1 MVEHNS
7 TAESKASAV
16 RCMESFKD
24 KIEMLMKAGDILD
37 HCTSGR
43 STREETAK
51 ARARSL
57 KIWQETGCN
66 IAQAAEQGGADRGSF
81 RRWLIKE
88 GSIQQRLSDL
98 LQDCLH

>member
-1 MVEHNS
+1 MLQFSS
-7 TAESKASAV
+7 TSESKASAV
-16 RCMESFKD
+16 QCIEGFKD
-24 KIEMLMKAGDILD
+24 KMEMLMKAGDILD

-43 STREETAK
+43 STSEETAK

-66 IAQAAEQGGADRGSF
+66 ISQAAEQGGADRGSF

-88 GSIQQRLSDL
+88 GY
-98 LQDCLH
+98 HTAKTK

>member
-1 MVEHNS
+1 MVEF
-7 TAESKASAV
+7 TDTLEARASAV

-57 KIWQETGCN
+57 KIWQKTGCT
-66 IAQAAEQGGADRGSF
+66 IAEAADRGGANRGSF
-81 RRWLIKE
+81 RKWLIKK
-88 GSIQQRLSDL
+88 G
-98 LQDCLH
+98 LHTAKTR

>member
-1 MVEHNS
+1 MVEFSS

-37 HCTSGR
+37 HCKRGR
-43 STREETAK
+43 STSEETAK

-57 KIWQETGCN
+57 KIWKETGCN
-66 IAQAAEQGGADRGSF
+66 ISQAAEQGGADKSSF
-81 RRWLIKE
+81 RKWLIKE
-88 GSIQQRLSDL
+88 GY
-98 LQDCLH
+98 HTAKTK

>member
-1 MVEHNS
+1 MVELIDTS
-7 TAESKASAV
+7 ETRASAV

-57 KIWQETGCN
+57 KIWQETSCN
-66 IAQAAEQGGADRGSF
+66 IAQAAEQGGADKGSF

-88 GSIQQRLSDL
+88 G
-98 LQDCLH
+98 LHTPKTK

>member
-1 MVEHNS
+1 MIELIDTS
-7 TAESKASAV
+7 ETRASAV

-37 HCTSGR
+37 HCKRGR
-43 STREETAK
+43 STSEETAK

-66 IAQAAEQGGADRGSF
+66 ISQAAEQGGADRGSF

-88 GSIQQRLSDL
+88 GY
-98 LQDCLH
+98 HTPKTK

>member
-1 MVEHNS
+1 MVEFSS

-43 STREETAK
+43 STSEETAK

-57 KIWQETGCN
+57 KIWQETRCS
-66 IAQAAEQGGADRGSF
+66 IAEAAEKGGADRGSF

-88 GSIQQRLSDL
+88 GY
-98 LQDCLH
+98 HTAKTK

>member
-1 MVEHNS
+1 MVEFSS

-24 KIEMLMKAGDILD
+24 KIEMRMKAGDILD

-57 KIWQETGCN
+57 KIWKETGCN
-66 IAQAAEQGGADRGSF
+66 ISQAAEQGGADRGSF
-81 RRWLIKE
+81 RRWLIRE
-88 GSIQQRLSDL
+88 GYHTAKTR
-98 LQDCLH
+98 

>member
-1 MVEHNS
+1 MVELIDTS
-7 TAESKASAV
+7 ETRASAV

-37 HCTSGR
+37 NCTSGR

-57 KIWQETGCN
+57 KIWQETGCK
-66 IAQAAEQGGADRGSF
+66 ISQAAEQGGADKGSF

-88 GSIQQRLSDL
+88 G
-98 LQDCLH
+98 LHTPKTK

>member
-1 MVEHNS
+1 MVELIDTS
-7 TAESKASAV
+7 ETRASAV

-37 HCTSGR
+37 HCTGGR

-57 KIWQETGCN
+57 KIWQETSCN
-66 IAQAAEQGGADRGSF
+66 IAQAAEQGGADKGSF

-88 GSIQQRLSDL
+88 G
-98 LQDCLH
+98 LHTPKTR

>member
-1 MVEHNS
+1 MIEFSS

-16 RCMESFKD
+16 RCMESFRD

-37 HCTSGR
+37 HCTGGR

-57 KIWQETGCN
+57 KIWRETGCN
-66 IAQAAEQGGADRGSF
+66 ISQAALQGGADKGSF
-81 RRWLIKE
+81 RIWLIKE
-88 GSIQQRLSDL
+88 GY
-98 LQDCLH
+98 HTPKAK

>member
-1 MVEHNS
+1 MVELIDTS
-7 TAESKASAV
+7 ETRASAV

-37 HCTSGR
+37 HCKRGR
-43 STREETAK
+43 STSEETAK

-57 KIWQETGCN
+57 KIWQETGCT
-66 IAQAAEQGGADRGSF
+66 ISKASEQGGADRGSF

-88 GSIQQRLSDL
+88 GYHTPKTR
-98 LQDCLH
+98 

>member
-1 MVEHNS
+1 MVEF
-7 TAESKASAV
+7 TDTLEARASAV

-24 KIEMLMKAGDILD
+24 KIELLMKAGDILD

-43 STREETAK
+43 STSEETAK

-57 KIWQETGCN
+57 KIWKETGCN
-66 IAQAAEQGGADRGSF
+66 ISQAAEQGGADRGSF

-88 GSIQQRLSDL
+88 G
-98 LQDCLH
+98 LHTAKTK

>member
-1 MVEHNS
+1 MIELIDTS
-7 TAESKASAV
+7 ETRASAV

-57 KIWQETGCN
+57 KIWQETGCS
-66 IAQAAEQGGADRGSF
+66 IAEAAEQGGADRGSF
-81 RRWLIKE
+81 HKWLVKE
-88 GSIQQRLSDL
+88 GHHTPTKYRKD
-98 LQDCLH
+98 

>member
-1 MVEHNS
+1 MIEHS
-7 TAESKASAV
+7 LTAESRASAV
-16 RCMESFKD
+16 KCMESFRD

-66 IAQAAEQGGADRGSF
+66 ISQAAEQGGADKGSF

-88 GSIQQRLSDL
+88 GY
-98 LQDCLH
+98 HTAKTK

>member
-1 MVEHNS
+1 MVELIDTS
-7 TAESKASAV
+7 ETRASAV

-43 STREETAK
+43 STSEETAK

-57 KIWQETGCN
+57 KIWQETGCT
-66 IAQAAEQGGADRGSF
+66 IAEAADRGGADRGSF

-88 GSIQQRLSDL
+88 G
-98 LQDCLH
+98 LHIAKTR

>member
-1 MVEHNS
+1 MVELIDTS
-7 TAESKASAV
+7 ETRASAV
-16 RCMESFKD
+16 KCMESFRD

-57 KIWQETGCN
+57 KIWQETSCN
-66 IAQAAEQGGADRGSF
+66 IAQAAEQGGADKGSF

-88 GSIQQRLSDL
+88 G
-98 LQDCLH
+98 LHTPKTK

>member
-1 MVEHNS
+1 MVELIDTS
-7 TAESKASAV
+7 ETRASAV

-66 IAQAAEQGGADRGSF
+66 IAQAAEQGGADKGSF
-81 RRWLIKE
+81 RRGLIKE
-88 GSIQQRLSDL
+88 G
-98 LQDCLH
+98 LHTPKTR

>member
-1 MVEHNS
+1 MVELIDTS
-7 TAESKASAV
+7 ETRASAV
-16 RCMESFKD
+16 RCMESFRD

-57 KIWQETGCN
+57 KIWQETSCN
-66 IAQAAEQGGADRGSF
+66 IAQAAEQGGADKGSF

-88 GSIQQRLSDL
+88 G
-98 LQDCLH
+98 LHTPKTK

>member
-57 KIWQETGCN
+57 KIWQETGCT
-66 IAQAAEQGGADRGSF
+66 ISKAAEQGGADRGSF
-81 RRWLIKE
+81 HKWLIKE
-88 GSIQQRLSDL
+88 G
-98 LQDCLH
+98 LHTAKTR

>member
-1 MVEHNS
+1 MIEHS
-7 TAESKASAV
+7 LTAESRASAV
-16 RCMESFKD
+16 KCMESFRD

-43 STREETAK
+43 STSEETAK

-57 KIWQETGCN
+57 KIWKETGCN
-66 IAQAAEQGGADRGSF
+66 ISQAAEQGGADKGSF

-88 GSIQQRLSDL
+88 G
-98 LQDCLH
+98 LHTPKTR

>member
-1 MVEHNS
+1 MVEYNS

-16 RCMESFKD
+16 KCMESFRD

-43 STREETAK
+43 STKEETAK

-57 KIWQETGCN
+57 KIWQEKGCS
-66 IAQAAEQGGADRGSF
+66 IAEAAEQGGADKSSF
-81 RRWLIKE
+81 RKWLIKE
-88 GSIQQRLSDL
+88 GY
-98 LQDCLH
+98 HTAKTK

>member
-1 MVEHNS
+1 MLQFSS

-16 RCMESFKD
+16 RCMEGFRD

-57 KIWQETGCN
+57 KIWQEKGCS
-66 IAQAAEQGGADRGSF
+66 IAEAAEQGGADKGSF

-88 GSIQQRLSDL
+88 G
-98 LQDCLH
+98 LHTPKTR

>member
-1 MVEHNS
+1 MIELKP
-7 TAESKASAV
+7 TAESINSAV

-24 KIEMLMKAGDILD
+24 KIEMLMKAGDIID

-57 KIWQETGCN
+57 KIWKETGCN
-66 IAQAAEQGGADRGSF
+66 ISQAAEQGGADRGSF
-81 RRWLIKE
+81 HKWLIKE
-88 GSIQQRLSDL
+88 GHHTAKPYRKD
-98 LQDCLH
+98 

>member
-1 MVEHNS
+1 MVELIDTS
-7 TAESKASAV
+7 ETRASAV

-57 KIWQETGCN
+57 KIWKETSCN
-66 IAQAAEQGGADRGSF
+66 IAQAAEQGGADKGSF

-88 GSIQQRLSDL
+88 G
-98 LQDCLH
+98 LHTPKTR

>member
-1 MVEHNS
+1 MIEFSS

-37 HCTSGR
+37 HCKRGR
-43 STREETAK
+43 STSEETAK

-57 KIWQETGCN
+57 KIWKETGCT
-66 IAQAAEQGGADRGSF
+66 ISKAAEQGGADRGSF

-88 GSIQQRLSDL
+88 G
-98 LQDCLH
+98 LHTPKTR

>member
-1 MVEHNS
+1 MVEYNS

-16 RCMESFKD
+16 KCMESFRD

-37 HCTSGR
+37 HCKRGR
-43 STREETAK
+43 STSEEATEV
-51 ARARSL
+51 RARSL

-66 IAQAAEQGGADRGSF
+66 IAQAAEQGGADKGSF

-88 GSIQQRLSDL
+88 G
-98 LQDCLH
+98 LHTPKTR

>member
-1 MVEHNS
+1 MVEYNS

-16 RCMESFKD
+16 KCMESFRD

-57 KIWQETGCN
+57 KIWQETGCT
-66 IAQAAEQGGADRGSF
+66 IAEAADRGGADRSSF

-88 GSIQQRLSDL
+88 G
-98 LQDCLH
+98 LHIAKNR